1 MGMTMK
7 GHASSL
13 VAAGVAAAIAVCVPV
28 NASAGANCAFNDRQL
43 KREIASLEASLGQRV
58 IAVGRVDFVSKARG
72 IGVLG
77 YVVRPSADETF
88 QVGDYAAVIDWSRQV
103 DKQVLEVRPLA
114 ARYVPGASEVFL
126 QARLKKSLSNA
137 QVKVGGVNVD
147 VSRHL
152 IALEDQ
158 NVAPGSVMAVRGVQP
173 SPGGV
178 VLSGCVSA
186 LDGSMGTGR
195 TKGSMGTGRTDG
207 SMGTGRTN
215 GSMGTGRIEG
225 SMGTGRTEG
234 SMGTGRTEGSMGT
247 GRTDGSMGTGRN
259 EGSMGTGRTD
269 GSMGTGRTE
278 GSMGT
283 GRTEGSMGT

>member
-1 MGMTMK
+1 MGMKMK
-7 GHASSL
+7 GHATSL
-13 VAAGVAAAIAVCVPV
+13 VAAGVAAAIAVCVPTTV
-28 NASAGANCAFNDRQL
+28 SASANCAFNDRQL
-43 KREIASLEASLGQRV
+43 NREIASLEAIVGQRV
-58 IAVGRVDFVSKARG
+58 IAVGRVDFVSQARG

-88 QVGDYAAVIDWSRQV
+88 QVGDYAAVIDWSSRI
-103 DKQVLEVRPLA
+103 DRQVLEVRPLA

-126 QARLKKSLSNA
+126 QARLKKPLSSA
-137 QVKVGGVNVD
+137 QVRVGGVNVD
-147 VSRHL
+147 VSRHML
-152 IALEDQ
+152 VFERQNIAL
-158 NVAPGSVMAVRGVQP
+158 GSVMAVRGVQP

-178 VLSGCVSA
+178 VLGGCISA

-195 TKGSMGTGRTDG
+195 LNGSMGTGRT
-207 SMGTGRTN
+207 
-215 GSMGTGRIEG
+215 EG

-247 GRTDGSMGTGRN
+247 GRT
-259 EGSMGTGRTD
+259 E

-283 GRTEGSMGT
+283 GRTEG